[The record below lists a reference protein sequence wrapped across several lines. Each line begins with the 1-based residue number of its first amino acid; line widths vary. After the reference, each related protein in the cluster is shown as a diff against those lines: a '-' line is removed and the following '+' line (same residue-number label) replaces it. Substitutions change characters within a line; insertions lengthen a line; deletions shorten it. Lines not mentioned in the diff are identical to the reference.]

1 MKKEDIERDS
11 ENIVRSQMTGG
22 KNIQKTKFRKEN
34 DKLVKR

>member
-11 ENIVRSQMTGG
+11 ENIVRSQMTG